1 MADMG
6 LATTPDAMMANVR
19 TPNALDSSGASDLVL
34 ATLGSV
40 GGTTTPGVLV
50 MLEEGRKETQQAGQ
64 AMKQAV
70 MTTME
75 AVASEGVA
83 AETAAPAALVVSIA
97 RLLRLGVPAEGMI
110 AIASTDRSIVV
121 GVGSAHQMA
130 SLT

>member
-1 MADMG
+1 MPTSA
-6 LATTPDAMMANVR
+6 DAMVANVR
-19 TPNALDSSGASDLVL
+19 PANALDSSGASDLVL

-40 GGTTTPGVLV
+40 GGTTAPGVLV
-50 MLEEGRKETQQAGQ
+50 MLEEARKETKQAGQ

-70 MTTME
+70 MTTVE
-75 AVASEGVA
+75 AMAAKGIA
-83 AETAAPAALVVSIA
+83 AETAAAAVAPVVPVA
-97 RLLRLGVPAEGMI
+97 GLLCFGVPAEGMI